1 MCTAEYCFMV
11 FVILCELKYLGTI
24 TVLKHW
30 SPLIYFIWQK
40 VPYWLILDGY
50 VMYMCLLNIDTKQCA
65 RFQGHHNLGRVYLFL
80 FFTWVPIVQKSHC
93 LSCWMHSWALIVN
106 TKESIGPFTLA
117 KTKIQKTWVFCCTV
131 YTARKTHSI
140 QGFWHEK
147 RMREKTRISYLCFGK
162 WCACATSLYL
172 WPYTCSAHYV
182 AGRGRVIPLKVTY
195 HVTKNPSNTGEIG
208 ASVYI
213 GKKPVK
219 FQRSFKKSRCG
230 GGFFDSVLLEC
241 LGEVA

>member
-1 MCTAEYCFMV
+1 M
-11 FVILCELKYLGTI
+11 
-24 TVLKHW
+24 
-30 SPLIYFIWQK
+30 
-40 VPYWLILDGY
+40 
-50 VMYMCLLNIDTKQCA
+50 
-65 RFQGHHNLGRVYLFL
+65 L
-80 FFTWVPIVQKSHC
+80 FFIPWTQSFY
-93 LSCWMHSWALIVN
+93 SWKKGNQGSMFVF
-106 TKESIGPFTLA
+106 SWGPFTLA

-131 YTARKTHSI
+131 YTARKTHNI
-140 QGFWHEK
+140 RGFWHEK

-182 AGRGRVIPLKVTY
+182 AGRGRVIPLKVTN
-195 HVTKNPSNTGEIG
+195 HVTKNSNNTGEIG

-219 FQRSFKKSRCG
+219 FRRSFKKSRCG
-230 GGFFDSVLLEC
+230 GGFFDSGFLEC

>member
-1 MCTAEYCFMV
+1 MWNLRQGF
-11 FVILCELKYLGTI
+11 F
-24 TVLKHW
+24 
-30 SPLIYFIWQK
+30 PLFY
-40 VPYWLILDGY
+40 
-50 VMYMCLLNIDTKQCA
+50 
-65 RFQGHHNLGRVYLFL
+65 
-80 FFTWVPIVQKSHC
+80 
-93 LSCWMHSWALIVN
+93 LSCGLSITPRMVAANQSSEIRGFHVTICLINFVC
-106 TKESIGPFTLA
+106 IGPFTLA

-131 YTARKTHSI
+131 YTARKTHNI
-140 QGFWHEK
+140 LGFWHEK

-195 HVTKNPSNTGEIG
+195 HVTKNPNNTGKIG

-219 FQRSFKKSRCG
+219 FRRSFKKSRCG
-230 GGFFDSVLLEC
+230 GGFFDSGFLEC